1 MSTYVMSDIHGCYTE
16 YMEMLEKI
24 KFDPK
29 KDEVIIAG
37 DIVDR
42 GPENLEML
50 RYMESE
56 PESVTFLMGNH
67 DYDFIGYCRGVEI
80 MCDKGD
86 GEWCN
91 PSEAYLYRKNYKPS
105 EAYHNKKYYD
115 YFSDDYGTVKKLIT
129 GYDELMA
136 EDFTHWKQLM
146 CEFPYYAKRTING
159 RNYII
164 VHAGYIDETD
174 FHLDLSFSY
183 PRGINEFYIWARDDA
198 IIYGGAKD
206 STIVFGHTPTIF
218 PSEIFYSGGRVWY
231 DENPKKNCRFFN
243 IDCGLVYGK
252 YDGVHNANLACIR
265 LDDEKV
271 FYLYGDM

>member
-50 RYMESE
+50 RYMQSE

-67 DYDFIGYCRGVEI
+67 DFDFAYYCRKLSYMSEKVE
-80 MCDKGD
+80 CPDD
-86 GEWCN
+86 LL
-91 PSEAYLYRKNYKPS
+91 SYLEDPLFYIQV
-105 EAYHNKKYYD
+105 YD
-115 YFSDDYGTVKKLIT
+115 PYDTVKDLIKEYADLKSDDFLKWGSMIMK
-129 GYDELMA
+129 M
-136 EDFTHWKQLM
+136 
-146 CEFPYYAKRTING
+146 PYYTQRRIND
-159 RNYII
+159 RNYLM
-164 VHAGYIDETD
+164 VHAGYIEEDRFNGD
-174 FHLDLSFSY
+174 AMSGYSRD
-183 PRGINEFYIWARDDA
+183 IKQFYIWARNDAVSCGGKDDT
-198 IIYGGAKD
+198 
-206 STIVFGHTPTIF
+206 TIVFGHTPTIIKG
-218 PSEIFYSGGRVWY
+218 EGFYNEGKVWY
-231 DENPKKNCRFFN
+231 YEDKAKNRRFIN

-252 YDGVHNANLACIR
+252 KYDGCNANLACIR